1 MAANYVNRIVELRD
15 LLGQIPAAANDQ
27 INQNMIACLDRYCS
41 MRQSALED
49 LVDYMA
55 KASASN
61 MGTQSKWQSRIAR
74 VRSDYA
80 ALFSDAVRDLMLP
93 PAHQLFWSATVDA
106 EERFFDSLSRIAT
119 PQRMDDLV
127 THQSNL
133 SNLAGALKDSWTFL
147 LSQNDSIQTEEMRQI
162 DDLDRMVQAIISDMN
177 KAKDVVVDNA
187 GRFTDGVKREVGYFK
202 EGLKEMFGGSAE
214 VGLEVAK
221 KYVVDQ
227 MIKPDGTPDDVDGP
241 AKAVFQY
248 TGMIVDSAAEASRKY
263 RALLASYGDLV
274 NRQKGSVLTMFNST
288 RQQVDQYLSAN
299 DLSHAE
305 VFVDQADGQLQGWA
319 SALPTSGQRSD
330 AALFRDD
337 VFKKLEIVWS
347 RTTDLDQQFKSQFQ
361 GAFLSP
367 VSNETREKLGQR
379 YLFQEQLRRVND
391 RNVVD
396 VLNQIRDRLPEQM
409 KSMEGGLDVLNDPME
424 LLNNAPSEVRDLLAS
439 GNRNFRDFVHDRI
452 KLQIDALLPAV
463 DDLKRTLAPSNLGE
477 DFGREELESM
487 LT

>member
-1 MAANYVNRIVELRD
+1 
-15 LLGQIPAAANDQ
+15 
-27 INQNMIACLDRYCS
+27 
-41 MRQSALED
+41 
-49 LVDYMA
+49 
-55 KASASN
+55 
-61 MGTQSKWQSRIAR
+61 
-74 VRSDYA
+74 
-80 ALFSDAVRDLMLP
+80 
-93 PAHQLFWSATVDA
+93 
-106 EERFFDSLSRIAT
+106 
-119 PQRMDDLV
+119 
-127 THQSNL
+127 
-133 SNLAGALKDSWTFL
+133 
-147 LSQNDSIQTEEMRQI
+147 
-162 DDLDRMVQAIISDMN
+162 
-177 KAKDVVVDNA
+177 
-187 GRFTDGVKREVGYFK
+187 
-202 EGLKEMFGGSAE
+202 
-214 VGLEVAK
+214 
-221 KYVVDQ
+221 
-227 MIKPDGTPDDVDGP
+227 
-241 AKAVFQY
+241 
-248 TGMIVDSAAEASRKY
+248 
-263 RALLASYGDLV
+263 
-274 NRQKGSVLTMFNST
+274 
-288 RQQVDQYLSAN
+288 
-299 DLSHAE
+299 
-305 VFVDQADGQLQGWA
+305 VDQADGQLQGWA

-379 YLFQEQLRRVND
+379 YIFQEQLRRVND

-409 KSMEGGLDVLNDPME
+409 KSMEGGLDVLDDPME